1 VTATTTIR
9 RATPELILQLATGV
23 RHQLLLRGPSD
34 QVVIGVRAYPQWDHA
49 GVVDSPIG
57 GIEVVAGTTPL
68 TIRTALS
75 EFAGSSPGG
84 PATLVVLSDL
94 SDTELGADVL
104 GRFVRARLLPLDEW
118 NAIRLRFGV
127 QRLDPKF
134 AEEGLAWMAEAL
146 LTTPT
151 TSVPQGIDM
160 LSVDLGLAAVAAT
173 VLGAEGITLDR
184 LLMTSTRPGF
194 ATRVSTADPK
204 LIEHLCAS
212 LGSHLGPA
220 GLLVTGAIA
229 RGHGEMAVPAGLA
242 ARTVLGGSSGTFAEA
257 RLGDLTGVNGPSEAA
272 LGVWAKAAETVF
284 AELAANGDMAHVD
297 VSFAGSRLA
306 EEWKAPHVDASD
318 ILSISFEARLDNL
331 AGYLEATMDPDV
343 PADPPDLRRAVARVV
358 GHREA
363 STDHGRPRAQR
374 AQLAARLSTWLR
386 DPVSAGHGT
395 GATPSS
401 NPLLLTSAIAAY
413 GIDGAWV
420 DAARRRVGEG
430 DDSPPLYA
438 SVLQRIS
445 QEAHARRAEGNRAF
459 ASALARWTTDGT
471 AAELT
476 GSSVVAVE
484 AVLSD
489 VVAPLA
495 AAQPILL
502 LVLDGCGLAQFL
514 EFADQFRTYG
524 LQEVGRSGKRRLAL
538 AALPTVTE
546 ASRTSLL
553 SGALAVGTKQDE
565 SRALPKV
572 PAIAKLPGDDAVVF
586 HHHSDL
592 VSGIGKGLPEP
603 VVAALGSDGPRVVA
617 AVVNSIDDELNKGT
631 FSTEYRI
638 EQMGPLHALLRQARD
653 AGRLIIVTAD
663 HGHVLGIGVDGR
675 GDAALS
681 GEGGERWRLADR
693 VPNDDEVLLRGPRV
707 VLGGT
712 SGILAPWHDDLRYSA
727 SHGGYHGG
735 ATPDECVVP
744 LSVFTPTGVGAP
756 AGWEE
761 VDVPT
766 PLWWDL
772 HVEPVVEVA
781 PPPRPPKRRKAP
793 TEVEGQGAFFIPGI
807 DEPFT
812 TAGAPEPPA
821 SSHAAAPWL
830 DAVMASETYALQ
842 QGAISR
848 GKPSEESI
856 RAALVALHARGG
868 VASFGV
874 IAQATGMGLGR
885 IPGFLAILV
894 RLLNVDGFGVL
905 TVDSTALEAR
915 LDQPLLVSQFSGPS
929 AL

>member
-1 VTATTTIR
+1 MTTSTASR
-9 RATPELILQLATGV
+9 RATPELIVQLVAGV
-23 RHQLLLRGPSD
+23 RQQLVDRGPSD
-34 QVVIGVRAYPQWDHA
+34 PVVIGVRSYPQWEHD
-49 GVVDSPIG
+49 GIIDSPMG

-75 EFAGSSPGG
+75 EFAGSTPGG
-84 PATLVVLSDL
+84 PATLVVLSEL
-94 SDTELGADVL
+94 SDVELGADVL

-134 AEEGLAWMAEAL
+134 AEDGLTWMAEAL

-151 TSVPQGIDM
+151 TTVPQGIDM
-160 LSVDLGLAAVAAT
+160 LSVDRGLAVVANT

-184 LLMTSTRPGF
+184 LLMASTRPGF
-194 ATRVSTADPK
+194 ATRVSQTDPK
-204 LIEHLCAS
+204 LVQHLCVS
-212 LGSHLGPA
+212 LGAHLGPA
-220 GLLVTGAIA
+220 GLLVTGVIA
-229 RGHGEMAVPAGLA
+229 RGHGEMAVSAGLA
-242 ARTVLGGSSGTFAEA
+242 ARAVLGGSSGTFAEA
-257 RLGDLTGVNGPSEAA
+257 KIGDLTGINGPSEAA
-272 LGVWAKAAETVF
+272 LGVWAKAAESVY
-284 AELAANGDMAHVD
+284 AELAAQDDAAHVD

-306 EEWKAPHVDASD
+306 EEWKAAHDDASD
-318 ILSISFEARLDNL
+318 ILSISFEARLDLL
-331 AGYLEATMDPDV
+331 AGHLEATMDPGAT
-343 PADPPDLRRAVARVV
+343 ADPIDLRRAVARVV

-363 STDHGRPRAQR
+363 STEHGRPRAQR
-374 AQLAARLSTWLR
+374 ARLAARLATWLR

-395 GATPSS
+395 GATSS
-401 NPLLLTSAIAAY
+401 NDPLLLTAAIAAY

-430 DDSPPLYA
+430 DDSPPLFA
-438 SVLQRIS
+438 GVLQRIS
-445 QEAHARRAEGNRAF
+445 QEAHARRAEGNHAF

-471 AAELT
+471 AAELV
-476 GSSVVAVE
+476 GSAVVAVE
-484 AVLSD
+484 AVLSA

-495 AAQPILL
+495 AAQPVLL

-524 LQEVGRSGKRRLAL
+524 LREVGLSGERRYAL
-538 AALPTVTE
+538 AALPTVTG

-572 PAIAKLPGDDAVVF
+572 PAIAKLPGADAVVF

-603 VVAALGSDGPRVVA
+603 VVAALRSDGPRVVA

-653 AGRLIIVTAD
+653 AGRLIVVTAD
-663 HGHVLGIGVDGR
+663 HGHVLGIGLDGK
-675 GDAALS
+675 GDAALT

-693 VPNDDEVLLRGPRV
+693 LANEDEVLLRGPRV
-707 VLGGT
+707 LLGGT
-712 SGILAPWHDDLRYSA
+712 EGILAPWHDDLRYSA

-744 LSVFTPTGVGAP
+744 LSVFTPTGVGTP
-756 AGWEE
+756 TGWEE

-772 HVEPVVEVA
+772 YVEPVVEVV
-781 PPPRPPKRRKAP
+781 PIPRAPKRRKSP
-793 TEVEGQGAFFIPGI
+793 TETKGQGAFAIPGI
-807 DEPFT
+807 DGQPT
-812 TAGAPEPPA
+812 TAGAPESNDNSPA
-821 SSHAAAPWL
+821 VVPWL
-830 DAVMASETYALQ
+830 DAVMTSETYALQ
-842 QGAISR
+842 MGAISR
-848 GKPSEESI
+848 GKPSDDSV
-856 RAALVALHARGG
+856 RAALVALHLRGG

-874 IAQATGMGLGR
+874 IAQATGLGLGR
-885 IPGFLAILV
+885 IPGFLSMVA

-905 TVDSTALEAR
+905 TIDSTALEAR
-915 LDQPLLVSQFSGPS
+915 LEQPLLVSQFAGASTS
-929 AL
+929 